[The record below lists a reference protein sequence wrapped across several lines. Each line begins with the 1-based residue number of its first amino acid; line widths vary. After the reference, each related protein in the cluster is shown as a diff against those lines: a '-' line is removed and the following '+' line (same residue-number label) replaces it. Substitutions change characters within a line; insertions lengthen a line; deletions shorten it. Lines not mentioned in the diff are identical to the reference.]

1 MYLVGER
8 AGHDKTGVSSGASQ
22 VQQATFS
29 QHNDSMAVW
38 EDEPVTLGLDVL
50 PLDALPLHEA
60 SHVDL
65 IVKVTNV
72 TNNGVVLHLGH
83 VGGHDDVLVAGGGH
97 EDITGVQTIVQRQDS
112 VACNRCNMSEQ
123 IYSDFVQMKAAS
135 LELLHAYIQTKT
147 K

>member
-38 EDEPVTLGLDVL
+38 EDEPVTLRLDVL

-60 SHVDL
+60 SHVNL

-72 TNNGVVLHLGH
+72 ADNGIVLHLGH
-83 VGGHDDVLVAGGGH
+83 VSGHDDVLVTSGGH
-97 EDITGVQTIVQRQDS
+97 EDVTGVQTV
-112 VACNRCNMSEQ
+112 V
-123 IYSDFVQMKAAS
+123 
-135 LELLHAYIQTKT
+135 
-147 K
+147 